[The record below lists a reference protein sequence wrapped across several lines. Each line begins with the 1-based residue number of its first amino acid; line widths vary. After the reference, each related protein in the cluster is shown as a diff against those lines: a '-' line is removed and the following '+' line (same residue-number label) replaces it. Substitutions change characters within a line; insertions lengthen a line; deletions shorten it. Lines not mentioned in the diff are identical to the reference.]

1 MPLLSNWLHLPVFL
15 LLVYWLWW
23 SLGRPEQKSLLF
35 WSALLF
41 KLFCGF
47 TLGWLYIEYLSGG
60 DTWGYHRQ
68 ATELTSWAKENP
80 NSYLKFL
87 FLSEE
92 DPLQIRFKDFS
103 NTYFFLKPLSLLY
116 LLTDNSYWSSSLY
129 LSLFSFWGC
138 WFLVSLLRRY
148 FPQFGT
154 AAVIAFL
161 FFPSVVFWTSGVS
174 KDSVLMGSL
183 CFTIGLFLQIS
194 KQEQP
199 KPFYKYLLLLPA
211 IWLLWRIKFFL
222 AAVLIVLLVTHLL
235 LKTITQR
242 VLWLQSKE
250 RQLLAWVALMFGGA
264 FVASFAHP
272 TFNLS
277 FFVRHIVW
285 NYRNIMAVSDP
296 NKPLLVVYKLQP
308 NLWSVIQNA
317 PSALFQ
323 MVFRP
328 FVWEPAPL
336 FYKLAGLENLLIAV
350 LVLLAAVHLVRLKKS
365 PTLPAFLGVLL
376 LFFVIGGVLVSLPTP
391 NFGSLHRYR
400 APLLPFFLLPIL
412 AWGPVPQW
420 LRKLL

>member
-1 MPLLSNWLHLPVFL
+1 MPLHSNWLHLPVFF
-15 LLVYWLWW
+15 LLVYWLWR
-23 SLGRPEQKSLLF
+23 SLGKPEQKPLIF
-35 WSALLF
+35 WSALLL
-41 KLFCGF
+41 KLVCGIL
-47 TLGWLYIEYLSGG
+47 LGWLYLTYLPGG
-60 DTWGYHRQ
+60 DTWGYHKQ
-68 ATELTSWAKENP
+68 AAVVANWATDNP
-80 NSYLKFL
+80 VDYLRFL
-87 FLSEE
+87 IFNEHV
-92 DPLQIRFKDFS
+92 PLQIRFKEFS
-103 NTYFFLKPLSLLY
+103 NTFFFLKPLSLLH
-116 LLTDNSYWSSSLY
+116 LFTGNSYWGSSLY

-138 WFLVSLLRRY
+138 WFLVSHLRRH

-154 AAVIAFL
+154 AATISFL
-161 FFPSVVFWTSGVS
+161 FFPSVVFWTSGVT

-183 CFTIGLFLQIS
+183 CFTIGLFLQIL

-199 KPFYKYLLLLPA
+199 KPFYKYLLLIPA

-222 AAVLIVLLVTHLL
+222 AAVLIVLMVTHLL

-242 VLWLQSKE
+242 VVWLQSKE
-250 RQLLAWVALMFGGA
+250 RQLLAWSALMSGGA

-296 NKPLLVVYKLQP
+296 EKPLLVVYKLQP
-308 NLWSVIQNA
+308 SLWSVIQNA
-317 PSALFQ
+317 PSALLQ

-328 FVWEPAPL
+328 FIWEPAPL
-336 FYKLAGLENLLIAV
+336 FYKLAGIENLLIAL
-350 LVLLAAVHLVRLKKS
+350 LVVVAITNLVRHKKFPS
-365 PTLPAFLGVLL
+365 LPAFLGVLL